1 MSFSQVLQTYDLLD
15 SAHVNGDR
23 VAEWL
28 EQNGATN
35 VKVQRI
41 EGAKGHTDSI
51 RVTIPGS
58 EGRSNGGSA
67 PTLGVIGRLGG
78 IGARPSRIGLVSD
91 ADGAIV
97 ALATALK
104 ALHMQAQG
112 DQLPGDLIVGTHIC
126 PQAPT
131 IPHEPVPFM
140 GSPVDMAT
148 MNKHEVVPEMDA
160 ILSVDTTKGNRILNY
175 KGVVISPTVKEGY
188 ILPVSNDLVDILQ
201 IVSGC
206 PAHVLPLSLYD
217 ITPYGNDL
225 YHVNSI
231 LQPATATDAPV
242 VGVAITAEIA
252 VPGCATGASHLPDL
266 DVATRFCLE
275 VAKAFGTNSL
285 QFYDEKQFAHA
296 QALYGSLKHFQTMGR

>member
-41 EGAKGHTDSI
+41 EGAKGHTDFI

-140 GSPVDMAT
+140 GSPWT
-148 MNKHEVVPEMDA
+148 WR
-160 ILSVDTTKGNRILNY
+160 L
-175 KGVVISPTVKEGY
+175 
-188 ILPVSNDLVDILQ
+188 
-201 IVSGC
+201 
-206 PAHVLPLSLYD
+206 
-217 ITPYGNDL
+217 
-225 YHVNSI
+225 
-231 LQPATATDAPV
+231 
-242 VGVAITAEIA
+242 
-252 VPGCATGASHLPDL
+252 
-266 DVATRFCLE
+266 
-275 VAKAFGTNSL
+275 
-285 QFYDEKQFAHA
+285 
-296 QALYGSLKHFQTMGR
+296 